1 MFRRASRTEVVGPIR
16 DTSRSRR
23 AGRSRDSKSHQTTQD
38 TRHTQADASR
48 SSRESRDGEVKNL
61 EATLARREKDLR
73 EQRAAVLELRASLE
87 ALVERHKTLRG
98 ALKGASGS
106 VLKSL
111 GAEPRPGL
119 ICDEPSLLTEGEPG
133 GGDGTFLTNSVP
145 YSPVRPAGLRPPDR
159 VRTHKSP
166 RVVGGKGS

>member
-1 MFRRASRTEVVGPIR
+1 MRPA
-16 DTSRSRR
+16 
-23 AGRSRDSKSHQTTQD
+23 Q
-38 TRHTQADASR
+38 
-48 SSRESRDGEVKNL
+48 
-61 EATLARREKDLR
+61 ARREKDLR
-73 EQRAAVLELRASLE
+73 EQRTAVLELRASLE

-119 ICDEPSLLTEGEPG
+119 ICDEPSLLTDGGSGG

-166 RVVGGKGS
+166 RVVGGKAS